1 MKLST
6 RSRYVGLKVTCLL
19 DWMPQQRRR
28 GPSRGVSRDA
38 SRDLGASGRIA
49 PWDFEQAAMSLNF
62 GMSPMD
68 VAAIAEKCADA
79 ETGMVDYASFAK
91 AVLA

>member
-1 MKLST
+1 
-6 RSRYVGLKVTCLL
+6 
-19 DWMPQQRRR
+19 
-28 GPSRGVSRDA
+28 
-38 SRDLGASGRIA
+38 
-49 PWDFEQAAMSLNF
+49 MSLNF

-68 VAAIAEKCADA
+68 VAAIAEQCADA